1 MIWIWLGGLVRA
13 RRGRLAGSMAG
24 VALTVAL
31 LTLLGVFLT
40 QSGASMTARAV
51 REIPVDWQVQRVPGE
66 ELAGISME
74 VAKAARVSRQ
84 QTVGYASVEGFQAQT
99 GGTVQTTGA
108 GKVLGLGADYARDFP
123 GQIRLLV
130 GTDDG
135 VLIAQQTA
143 ANLHVAPGDLLT
155 IQRPGLTAAEV
166 RVSGVVDLPTAD
178 SLFQAIGVPPGA
190 APQAPPDNVLLLP
203 LPLWHSLFDPQAYV
217 RPDSVR
223 LQLHIALERSQLPD
237 SPETAFIFSQGA
249 ARNLEARIAG
259 RGVLADNLAARLDAV
274 RGDALYARVLFLF
287 LGVPG
292 CLLAVFL
299 TLAVAASGSER
310 RRHEQAL
317 LRIRGAVSAD
327 ILWLAAAEAAMIG
340 LGGLFVGVALAA
352 LWAPLLLT
360 GGLFQAASVS
370 WLGIATLIGLLLAQA
385 AILLPAWHDLRQVT
399 VKQARMSNEQGP
411 PRIWQR
417 IGLDFI
423 CLALSGAVFW
433 RTSSSGYQLVLAPEG
448 VPTAQIDY
456 QAFVA
461 PLLFWLGMGLL
472 ILRLCG
478 LALKHGRR
486 PLARLLRTLA
496 GPLADLVAASISQQ
510 RRRVTQGIAL
520 AALGFAFATST
531 AIFNTTYNAQAR
543 VDAELTNGAD
553 VTVTGTAQ
561 SPASSRLHELAR
573 LPDVK
578 AAQPMQHR
586 YAYVGNDLQDLYG
599 IDPQHIGEATRLAD
613 AYFQG
618 ASAEASLDLLGKT
631 PDGVLVSEETAQDF
645 QLQLGDELNLRLQSD
660 ADHQYHSVRFHF
672 IGLVRE
678 FPTAPHDSF
687 LVANA
692 AYVSQQTGALG
703 AEIVLLR
710 SDAADLTGL
719 AKAARQVVADLP
731 GSKVSDL
738 GEARRLI
745 ASGLTAIDLRGLAQL
760 ELSFAL
766 LMVAAASG
774 LMLAL
779 GLAERRR
786 TFAILSALGAKPRQ
800 LGAFI
805 WSEAL
810 LQFVAGTSLGVLT
823 GFGLAWMLVR
833 LLTGV
838 FDPPPQSL
846 EIPWLYLGALISL
859 ALMSIVIAVLG
870 ALRDT
875 RVPAV
880 QRMREL

>member
-1 MIWIWLGGLVRA
+1 
-13 RRGRLAGSMAG
+13 
-24 VALTVAL
+24 
-31 LTLLGVFLT
+31 
-40 QSGASMTARAV
+40 MTARAV
-51 REIPVDWQVQRVPGE
+51 KEIPVDWQVQLVPGE
-66 ELAGISME
+66 GLAGISD
-74 VAKAARVSRQ
+74 AISRTARVSRQ
-84 QTVGYASVEGFQAQT
+84 QAIGYASVEGFEAQT
-99 GGTVQTTGA
+99 GTTVQTTGA
-108 GKVLGLGADYARDFP
+108 GMAIGLGADYAMDFP
-123 GQIRLLV
+123 GQLRLLV

-143 ANLHVAPGDLLT
+143 ANLHVGPGDRVT
-155 IQRPGLTAAEV
+155 VNRPGLTATNV
-166 RVSGVVDLPTAD
+166 RISGVVDMPAAD
-178 SLFQAIGVPPGA
+178 TLFQAIGVPPGA
-190 APQAPPDNVLLLP
+190 APQAPPDNVLVLP
-203 LPLWHSLFDPQAYV
+203 LLVWHSLFDPQAQV

-223 LQLHIALERSQLPD
+223 LQLHMALDHSQLPD
-237 SPETAFIFSQGA
+237 SPEAALIFSENA

-259 RGVLADNLAARLDAV
+259 RGILANNLAVRLDAV

-292 CLLAVFL
+292 CLLAMFL
-299 TLAVAASGSER
+299 TLALAASGGER
-310 RRHEQAL
+310 RRHEQTL
-317 LRIRGAVSAD
+317 LRIRGAVAAD
-327 ILWLAAAEAAMIG
+327 ILRLAVAEAAMIG
-340 LGGLFVGVALAA
+340 LGGLFLGVALAA
-352 LWAPLLLT
+352 FGARLLLT
-360 GGLFQAASVS
+360 GGLFQTASIA
-370 WLGIATLIGLLLAQA
+370 WLGIAGLSGLLLAQV

-399 VKQARMSNEQGP
+399 VRQARMSSGPGPQGT
-411 PRIWQR
+411 WQR
-417 IGLDFI
+417 IRLDFI
-423 CLALSGAVFW
+423 FLALAAVVLW

-448 VPTAQIDY
+448 VPTAQVDY
-456 QAFVA
+456 SAFLA

-472 ILRLCG
+472 LLRLCTS
-478 LALKHGRR
+478 ALKNGRR
-486 PLARLLRTLA
+486 PLAKLLRALA

-520 AALGFAFATST
+520 TALGFAFATST

-561 SPASSRLHELAR
+561 NPASSHLHALEQ
-573 LPDVK
+573 LPGVK
-578 AAQPMQHR
+578 AAQGMQHR

-599 IDPQHIGEATRLAD
+599 IDPRHLGEATRIVD

-618 ASAEASLDLLGKT
+618 ATAEASLDLLAKT

-645 QLQLGDELNLRLQSD
+645 QLQLGDELYLRIQHA

-672 IGLVRE
+672 IGVVRE

-692 AYVSQQTGALG
+692 TYVGQQSGAQE

-710 SDAADLTGL
+710 SDTADLSAL
-719 AKAARQVVADLP
+719 AKAVRQLVADLP

-738 GEARRLI
+738 SEARRLI

-760 ELSFAL
+760 ELSFAM
-766 LMVAAASG
+766 LMVTAATG
-774 LMLAL
+774 LMLSL

-786 TFAILSALGAKPRQ
+786 TFAILSALGARPRQ

-810 LQFVAGTSLGVLT
+810 LQFVAGTTLGTLT
-823 GFGLAWMLVR
+823 GLGLAWMLVK

-846 EIPWLYLGALISL
+846 AIPWGYLAGLIFL
-859 ALMSIVIAVLG
+859 AFVSIVSAVLT
-870 ALRDT
+870 ALRET

>member
-1 MIWIWLGGLVRA
+1 MIWLWLGGLLRA
-13 RRGRLAGSMAG
+13 RKARLAGSVAG
-24 VALTVAL
+24 VGLTVAL
-31 LTLLGVFLT
+31 LALLGAFLT
-40 QSGASMTARAV
+40 QSGTSMTARAV
-51 REIPVDWQVQRVPGE
+51 REIPVDWQLQLVPGE
-66 ELAGISME
+66 AVAEISSAA
-74 VAKAARVSRQ
+74 AKAARIDRQ

-99 GGTVQTTGA
+99 GATVQTTGA
-108 GKVLGLGADYARDFP
+108 GKVLGLGEGYGRDFP
-123 GQIRLLV
+123 GQIRLLT

-143 ANLHVAPGDLLT
+143 ANLHVAPGDRVT
-155 IQRPGLTAAEV
+155 IQRPGLTPAEV
-166 RVSGVVDLPTAD
+166 QISGVIDLPTAD

-190 APQAPPDNVLLLP
+190 APQAPPDNVLLLA
-203 LPLWHSLFDPQAYV
+203 LPLWHALFDPQAHV

-237 SPETAFIFSQGA
+237 SPETAFIFSQRA
-249 ARNLEARIAG
+249 AHNLEARIAG

-292 CLLAVFL
+292 CVLAMFL

-310 RRHEQAL
+310 RRREQAL
-317 LRIRGAVSAD
+317 LRIRGAVVAD
-327 ILWLAAAEAAMIG
+327 ILWLAAAEAVMVGI
-340 LGGLFVGVALAA
+340 GGLFVGVALAVV
-352 LWAPLLLT
+352 WAPLLLT
-360 GGLFQAASVS
+360 GGLLQLASVV
-370 WLGIATLIGLLLAQA
+370 WLGIAMLIGLLLAQL
-385 AILLPAWHDLRQVT
+385 AIVLPAWHDLRQVT
-399 VKQARMSNEQGP
+399 VQQARTEGVQGR

-423 CLALSGAVFW
+423 CLGLAGVTLW

-456 QAFVA
+456 QAFLA

-472 ILRLCG
+472 ILRLCE

-486 PLARLLRTLA
+486 RLAYLLQPLAGA
-496 GPLADLVAASISQQ
+496 LADLVAASISQQ

-520 AALGFAFATST
+520 VALGFAFATST
-531 AIFNTTYNAQAR
+531 AIFNTTYNAQSR
-543 VDAELTNGAD
+543 VDAELTNGSD
-553 VTVTGTAQ
+553 VTVTGTMQA
-561 SPASSRLHELAR
+561 PASSRLPELAR
-573 LPDVK
+573 LSGVK
-578 AAQPMQHR
+578 AAQPLQHR

-599 IDPQHIGEATRLAD
+599 IDPLHIGEATRLVD

-618 ASAEASLDLLGKT
+618 ASAAALLGLLATT

-645 QLQLGDELNLRLQSD
+645 QLQLGDELNLRLQSSVD
-660 ADHQYHSVRFHF
+660 QQYHSVAFHF

-692 AYVSQQTGALG
+692 TYVSQQTGAQG

-710 SDAADLTGL
+710 SDAADLEGL
-719 AKAARQVVADLP
+719 ANAARKVVADLP
-731 GSKVSDL
+731 GNKVSDL

-745 ASGLTAIDLRGLAQL
+745 ASGLTAVDLRGLALL
-760 ELSFAL
+760 ELSFAV
-766 LMVAAASG
+766 LMVTGASG

-810 LQFVAGTSLGVLT
+810 LQFVAGASLGALT
-823 GFGLAWMLVR
+823 GFGLAWMLVK

-838 FDPPPQSL
+838 FDPPPESL
-846 EIPWLYLGALISL
+846 EIPWRYLIALIFL
-859 ALMSIVIAVLG
+859 ALLSIVLAVLG

>member
-1 MIWIWLGGLVRA
+1 MIWIWLGGLLRA
-13 RRGRLAGSMAG
+13 RKGRLAGSMAG

-31 LTLLGVFLT
+31 LTLLGAFLA

-51 REIPVDWQVQRVPGE
+51 REVPVDWQVQLVPGE
-66 ELAGISME
+66 DLAGISMAI
-74 VAKAARVSRQ
+74 AKAAGVSRQ
-84 QTVGYASVEGFQAQT
+84 QTVGYANVEGFQAQT
-99 GGTVQTTGA
+99 GATVQTTGA
-108 GKVLGLGADYARDFP
+108 GTVLGLGGDYARDFP
-123 GQIRLLV
+123 GQLRLLA
-130 GTDDG
+130 GTEGD

-143 ANLHVAPGDLLT
+143 ANLHIAPGDLLS
-155 IQRPGLTAAEV
+155 IQRPGLATAEV
-166 RVSGVVDLPTAD
+166 RVTGVVDLPTAD

-190 APQAPPDNVLLLP
+190 APQAPPDNVLLLA
-203 LPLWHSLFDPQAYV
+203 LPLWHSLFDPQAQV
-217 RPDSVR
+217 RPDSIR
-223 LQLHIALERSQLPD
+223 LQLHIALARSQLPD
-237 SPETAFIFSQGA
+237 APETAFVFSQGA
-249 ARNLEARIAG
+249 ARNLQARIAG
-259 RGVLADNLAARLDAV
+259 RGLLADNLAARLDAV

-310 RRHEQAL
+310 RRREQAL
-317 LRIRGAVSAD
+317 LRIRGAVATD
-327 ILWLAAAEAAMIG
+327 IIWLAAAEAAMIG
-340 LGGLFVGVALAA
+340 LGGVFAGMALAA

-360 GGLFQAASVS
+360 GGLFQTANAL
-370 WLGIATLIGLLLAQA
+370 WLGMATLIGLLLAQT
-385 AILLPAWHDLRQVT
+385 AIVLPAWHDLRQVT
-399 VKQARMSNEQGP
+399 VKQARMSSEQGQ
-411 PRIWQR
+411 PRIWER

-423 CLALSGAVFW
+423 CLGLAAVVFW
-433 RTSSSGYQLVLAPEG
+433 RTSSNGYQLVLAPEG

-456 QAFVA
+456 QAFLA
-461 PLLFWLGMGLL
+461 PLLFWVGMGLL
-472 ILRLCG
+472 VLRLCA

-486 PLARLLRTLA
+486 PLAHLLRVLA

-520 AALGFAFATST
+520 TALGFAFATST

-553 VTVTGTAQ
+553 VTITGTAQ
-561 SPASSRLHELAR
+561 NPASSRLEELAR
-573 LPDVK
+573 LPGVK
-578 AAQPMQHR
+578 SAQPLQHR
-586 YAYVGNDLQDLYG
+586 YAYVGNDLQDLYA
-599 IDPQHIGEATRLAD
+599 IDPLHIGEATRLVD

-618 ASAEASLDLLGKT
+618 ASAEASLGLLAKT
-631 PDGVLVSEETAQDF
+631 ADGVLVSEETAQDF
-645 QLQLGDELNLRLQSD
+645 QLQLGDELNLRLQS
-660 ADHQYHSVRFHF
+660 AIDHQYHSVRFHF

-692 AYVSQQTGALG
+692 AYVSQQSGAQG

-710 SDAADLTGL
+710 SDAADLAEL
-719 AKAARQVVADLP
+719 AAAARQVVADLP
-731 GSKVSDL
+731 GSKVTDL

-766 LMVAAASG
+766 LMVAATCG

-786 TFAILSALGAKPRQ
+786 TFAILSALGAKPHQ

-810 LQFVAGTSLGVLT
+810 LQFVVGTSLGVIT
-823 GFGLAWMLVR
+823 GFGLAWMLVK
-833 LLTGV
+833 LLIGV
-838 FDPPPQSL
+838 FDPPPENL
-846 EIPWLYLGALISL
+846 NIPWLYLGALILL
-859 ALMSIVIAVLG
+859 ALLSIVIAVLG
-870 ALRDT
+870 ALHDT

>member
-1 MIWIWLGGLVRA
+1 MIWLWLGGLLGA

-24 VALTVAL
+24 VACTVAL
-31 LTLLGVFLT
+31 LVLLGAFLT
-40 QSGASMTARAV
+40 QSATSMTARAV
-51 REIPVDWQVQRVPGE
+51 KGIPVDWQLQLVPGE
-66 ELAGISME
+66 DVAGISMA
-74 VAKAARVSRQ
+74 VAKAARVQHR
-84 QTVGYASVEGFQAQT
+84 QTVGYADVEGFQAQT
-99 GGTVQTTGA
+99 GATVQTTGA
-108 GKVLGLGADYARDFP
+108 GKVLGLDDGYARDFP

-130 GTDDG
+130 GADEG

-143 ANLHVAPGDLLT
+143 ANLHVAPGDRVTL
-155 IQRPGLTAAEV
+155 QRPGLAAAEV
-166 RVSGVVDLPTAD
+166 RISGVVDLPTAD

-203 LPLWHSLFDPQAYV
+203 LPLWYSLFDPQALV

-223 LQLHIALERSQLPD
+223 LQLHIALDRSQLPD

-259 RGVLADNLAARLDAV
+259 RGVLADNLAARLDGV

-292 CLLAVFL
+292 CLLAMFL
-299 TLAVAASGSER
+299 TLSVAASGSER
-310 RRHEQAL
+310 RRREQAL
-317 LRIRGAVSAD
+317 LRLRGAVSRD
-327 ILWLAAAEAAMIG
+327 ILWLVAAEAALIG
-340 LGGLFVGVALAA
+340 LGGVFAGLILAM

-360 GGLFQAASVS
+360 AGLFQTVSVT
-370 WLGIATLIGLLLAQA
+370 WLGMVVVMGLLLAQMA
-385 AILLPAWHDLRQVT
+385 LLLPAWRDLRQVT
-399 VKQARMSNEQGP
+399 VKQARLHSVQGR
-411 PRIWQR
+411 PRVWQR

-423 CLALSGAVFW
+423 CLGLAAVVFW

-456 QAFVA
+456 QAFLA

-472 ILRLCG
+472 VLRLCEF
-478 LALKHGRR
+478 ALSHGRR
-486 PLARLLRTLA
+486 PLARLLRVLA
-496 GPLADLVAASISQQ
+496 GPLADLVAASIGQQ

-520 AALGFAFATST
+520 VALGFAFATST

-561 SPASSRLHELAR
+561 APASNHLQELAR
-573 LPDVK
+573 LPGVT
-578 AAQPMQHR
+578 AAQPLQHR

-599 IDPQHIGEATRLAD
+599 IDPLHIGEATRLAD

-618 ASAEASLDLLGKT
+618 ASAEALLGLLAKT
-631 PDGVLVSEETAQDF
+631 PDGVLVSEETVQDF
-645 QLQLGDELNLRLQSD
+645 QLQLGDELNLRLQSSL
-660 ADHQYHSVRFHF
+660 DHQYHSVRFHF
-672 IGLVRE
+672 IGQVRE

-692 AYVSQQTGALG
+692 AYISQQSGGQG

-710 SDAADLTGL
+710 SDAPDLAGL
-719 AKAARQVVADLP
+719 AKVVRQVVADLP

-738 GEARRLI
+738 GQASGLI
-745 ASGLTAIDLRGLAQL
+745 ASGLTAVDLRGLAQL
-760 ELSFAL
+760 ELSFAV
-766 LMVAAASG
+766 LMVTGASG

-779 GLAERRR
+779 GLAEQRR
-786 TFAILSALGAKPRQ
+786 TFAILSALGAKPHQ

-810 LQFVAGTSLGVLT
+810 LQFAAGISFGALT
-823 GFGLAWMLVR
+823 GVGLAWMLVK

-838 FDPPPQSL
+838 FDPPPEHL
-846 EIPWLYLGALISL
+846 EIPWGYLGG
-859 ALMSIVIAVLG
+859 LMLLGVVSIVVAVLG
-870 ALRDT
+870 VLHDT